1 MIVRVIFM
9 LLACLVIDLLLRQ
22 HFRRLRDMRERQDLE
37 KLQVAPVRLA
47 FSDDAPSLRRVEVAG
62 PKARILAVVDEMVVL
77 VSYRRI
83 LAPEGYSID
92 TVETGPE
99 ALSLLRLDAYDFV
112 IEECLEKYRAG
123 MKLLDI
129 IMTLPPAD
137 ATIGSELEAVHVFE
151 ARRELRRAL
160 VITLLAEGMAVK
172 KISAIFNV
180 PLQSVTDIAGAIG
193 KPID

>member
-1 MIVRVIFM
+1 MEPKTASDAEAIGRPGTPQDGSAPPQLHDLESAALDV
-9 LLACLVIDLLLRQ
+9 LAAN
-22 HFRRLRDMRERQDLE
+22 RDMRIQ
-37 KLQVAPVRLA
+37 
-47 FSDDAPSLRRVEVAG
+47 
-62 PKARILAVVDEMVVL
+62 
-77 VSYRRI
+77 
-83 LAPEGYSID
+83 
-92 TVETGPE
+92 
-99 ALSLLRLDAYDFV
+99 LDAYDFV

-123 MKLLDI
+123 MKLLDS
-129 IMTLPPAD
+129 IMTLPPAN